1 MEKEVDIQYF
11 QLVLSLQAAAM
22 QQMGKVA
29 SPLTGKVERDM
40 DMAKNSIDML
50 EMVERK
56 TRGNLSDD
64 ERKLIEH
71 VLYELRL
78 NFVDEL
84 KRDQQLAQASGNP
97 QKPANSDPTSADN
110 S

>member
-1 MEKEVDIQYF
+1 MTPENDIDIQFF

-29 SPLTGKVERDM
+29 NPMTGKVDRDLA
-40 DMAKNSIDML
+40 MAKNSIDML

-56 TRGNLSDD
+56 TRGNLTDD
-64 ERKLIEH
+64 EKRLMDH
-71 VLYELRL
+71 LLYELRL

-84 KRDQQLAQASGNP
+84 AKDQAAPKSSDSG
-97 QKPANSDPTSADN
+97 ANSTPPPADN